1 MKTQIAFLGK
11 QINMAPRAHRRWLV
25 VATYASFAAFIVAVF
40 WFSQSLIYAWCLITV
55 TVVMIMV
62 SSLIGRRTGTVDERE
77 AHRWDY
83 AQART
88 YRTLGGVFVL
98 ALFAGYFRGP
108 NPITPLVGEMLRT
121 FLEKMQS
128 ELLMAAA
135 VLYITL
141 PAAILL
147 WTEPDMDPDQERIS

>member
-1 MKTQIAFLGK
+1 MKTQVAFLGK

-25 VATYASFAAFIVAVF
+25 VATYAAFAAFIVAVF
-40 WFSQSLIYAWCLITV
+40 WFNRSLFYAWCLIAV

-62 SSLIGRRTGTVDERE
+62 SSLVGRPTETVDERE

-83 AQART
+83 VHARA
-88 YRTLGGVFVL
+88 YRALGWVFVL

-108 NPITPLVGEMLRT
+108 NPITPQVGEVLRT
-121 FLEKMQS
+121 FLEKMQF

-141 PAAILL
+141 PPAILL
-147 WTEPDMDPDQERIS
+147 WTEPDMEDAE